1 MTGVPMGLRLALGG
15 DRSARVRLMLMT
27 GGVAAAVALLLGVA
41 GAAPAAI
48 DRMQTASSRFVTYTD
63 KDSGL
68 TTGVRAETS
77 VGYWRGQP
85 LRVLSVETVGPPV
98 TPPQGVAALPG
109 PGELLVSPA
118 LQAALDSRYADE
130 LTPRLQ
136 GSVTGTISKDGL
148 VGPDELFAISG
159 AAPGEIR
166 GDLAAGFPSGQS
178 ADSMYSTG
186 QTADGITSI
195 TQGISDELRAALLVA
210 AVGLIVPLL
219 VLVAT
224 ATRLSA
230 ASRERRAAALRLVG
244 ATARQVGSLGAIE
257 GAAVGVLGAAAGA
270 LLFFTLR
277 APAAAVVPVQSG
289 LYPEDVAPPVWSI
302 VLTLIA
308 VPLLTTTAG
317 LVAVRRAAK
326 SPLNV
331 RRQATPPTPSLS
343 RLLPLTVGLLMLL
356 GALANAR
363 AVLSGRWYGTTLM
376 VGGALLCLVGIA
388 VAGPALARAA
398 GIVLARFAPG
408 TASQLAGRRLIMDPA
423 AASRTVTGMAL
434 VVVVVGWL
442 LAFLPLLATTTPTG
456 RGTLASALK
465 PATVV
470 AGFHSEAEST
480 EAIARLNNTEGV
492 GPVVAVRQVQLL
504 REGATPPAEL
514 DGDQPFDPSQFP
526 LQAVV
531 VDCTA
536 LSQVL
541 QEALH
546 DCGGQAAYRVVG
558 RYASDR
564 PSTAGNY
571 EVLGR
576 NGIHS
581 TGLNINLPSDL
592 PALELPEALI
602 QGIDGFQL
610 YGDVLFTEL
619 PGLAIQPDAVLVG
632 TDASAGT
639 IEAVRAALGLVR
651 TPVAPL
657 TAEEATLI
665 ARSATDGYARAA
677 MIGLA
682 VVVLVGGLSLAVT
695 TADSQRERRS
705 AHAALT
711 AMGVPVRV
719 LRRAVLLQTAT
730 PLLLTVAVAVA
741 VSAAASWLYLRI
753 GSGEEVPAPALPW
766 AGYGL
771 IAGAAA
777 VASLLATSAAL
788 PFVSGAARP
797 EALRTE

>member
-1 MTGVPMGLRLALGG
+1 M
-15 DRSARVRLMLMT
+15 
-27 GGVAAAVALLLGVA
+27 
-41 GAAPAAI
+41 
-48 DRMQTASSRFVTYTD
+48 
-63 KDSGL
+63 
-68 TTGVRAETS
+68 
-77 VGYWRGQP
+77 
-85 LRVLSVETVGPPV
+85 LSVETVGPPV
-98 TPPQGVAALPG
+98 TPPRGVAALPG
-109 PGELLVSPA
+109 PGEVLVSPA
-118 LQAALDSRYADE
+118 LQSALDSQYADE
-130 LTPRLQ
+130 LAPRLQ
-136 GSVTGTISKDGL
+136 GSVTGTIGKDGL

-159 AAPGEIR
+159 AAPGQIR
-166 GDLAAGFPSGQS
+166 GDLAAGFPPGQS

-186 QTADGITSI
+186 QTADGATSI
-195 TQGISDELRAALLVA
+195 TEGISDELRTALLVA

-244 ATARQVGSLGAIE
+244 ASTRQVGRLGAIE
-257 GAAVGVLGAAAGA
+257 GAAVGLLGAAAGA
-270 LLFFTLR
+270 LLFVALR
-277 APAAAVVPVQSG
+277 GSVAAVVPVQG
-289 LYPEDVAPPVWSI
+289 ALYAQDVAPPTWSI
-302 VLTLIA
+302 ILTLVA

-317 LVAVRRAAK
+317 LVAVQRAAG
-326 SPLNV
+326 SPMDV

-343 RLLPLTVGLLMLL
+343 RLLPLSVGLLMLL

-398 GIVLARFAPG
+398 GIVLARFGPG

-456 RGTLASALK
+456 QGALASALR

-470 AGFHSEAEST
+470 AGFGGDADST
-480 EAIARLNNTEGV
+480 EAIARLNTTEGA
-492 GPVVAVRQVQLL
+492 GPVVAVREVQLL

-541 QEALH
+541 REPLR
-546 DCGGQAAYRVVG
+546 DCGTQPAYRVVSP
-558 RYASDR
+558 YATDR
-564 PSTAGNY
+564 SSTAGKY
-571 EVLGR
+571 EVLDR
-576 NGIHS
+576 NGIAS
-581 TGLNINLPSDL
+581 TGLNIDLPSDL
-592 PALELPEALI
+592 PTLELPDGLI

-610 YGDVLFTEL
+610 YGDVLFTNL
-619 PGLAIQPDAVLVG
+619 PGLATEPHAVLVG

-651 TPVAPL
+651 TPFAPL
-657 TAEEATLI
+657 TAEEATVI

-677 MIGLA
+677 IIGLA
-682 VVVLVGGLSLAVT
+682 LVVLVGGLSLAVT

-719 LRRAVLLQTAT
+719 LRRTVLLQTAT

-753 GSGEEVPAPALPW
+753 GSGDEVPAPALPW

-771 IAGAAA
+771 IAASAV
-777 VASLLATSAAL
+777 VASLLATSAVL
-788 PFVSGAARP
+788 PFVRSAVHP

>member
-1 MTGVPMGLRLALGG
+1 MGLRLALGG
-15 DRSARVRLMLMT
+15 DRTARVRLALMT

-48 DRMQTASSRFVTYTD
+48 DRMSTASSRFLTYTE
-63 KDSGL
+63 KDAGL
-68 TTGVRAETS
+68 TTGVRAEVR
-77 VGYWRGQP
+77 VGFWRGQP
-85 LRVLSVETVGPPV
+85 LSVLSVETVGPPV
-98 TPPQGVAALPG
+98 TPPEGVAALPG
-109 PGELLVSPA
+109 PGEVLVSPA
-118 LQAALDSRYADE
+118 LQAALGSRYAAE

-136 GSVTGTISKDGL
+136 GSVIGTIGKDGL

-159 AAPGEIR
+159 AAPGQIR
-166 GDLAAGFPSGQS
+166 GDLAAGFPRGQG
-178 ADSMYSTG
+178 AASMYSTG
-186 QTADGITSI
+186 QTADGVTSV
-195 TQGISDELRAALLVA
+195 TQGISDELRVALLVA

-244 ATARQVGSLGAIE
+244 ATARQVAGLGAIE
-257 GAAVGVLGAAAGA
+257 GAAVGLVGAAAGA
-270 LLFFTLR
+270 LLFLTLR
-277 APAAAVVPVQSG
+277 GPVAAVVPVQGG
-289 LYPEDVAPPVWSI
+289 LYPEDVAPPTWSI

-308 VPLLTTTAG
+308 VPILTTTAG
-317 LVAVRRAAK
+317 LVAVRRAAT
-326 SPLNV
+326 SPLDV
-331 RRQATPPTPSLS
+331 RRQSTPPTPSLR
-343 RLLPLTVGLLMLL
+343 RLLPLAVGLLMLL

-363 AVLSGRWYGTTLM
+363 AVLSGRWYGATLM

-398 GIVLARFAPG
+398 GIVLARYGPG
-408 TASQLAGRRLIMDPA
+408 IASQLAGRRLIMDPA

-442 LAFLPLLATTTPTG
+442 LAFLPLLAATTPAG
-456 RGTLASALK
+456 RGALASALR

-470 AGFHSEAEST
+470 AGFGSDADST
-480 EAIARLNNTEGV
+480 EAIARLNDVKGA
-492 GPVVAVRQVQLL
+492 GPIVAVRQVQLL

-514 DGDQPFDPSQFP
+514 DGDEPFDPSQFP

-541 QEALH
+541 REPLRG
-546 DCGGQAAYRVVG
+546 CGTQPAYRVVG
-558 RYASDR
+558 PYAADR
-564 PSTAGNY
+564 SPTAGTY
-571 EVLGR
+571 EVLDR
-576 NGIHS
+576 NGIAS

-592 PALELPEALI
+592 PGLELPGGLI
-602 QGIDGFQL
+602 KGIDGFQL
-610 YGDVLFTEL
+610 YADVLFTEL
-619 PGLAIQPDAVLVG
+619 PGLATQPDAVLVG
-632 TDASAGT
+632 TDADTGT

-651 TPVAPL
+651 TPFPPL
-657 TAEEATLI
+657 TAEEATVI

-705 AHAALT
+705 AHAALA
-711 AMGVPVRV
+711 AMGAPVRV
-719 LRRAVLLQTAT
+719 LRRTVLLQTAT

-741 VSAAASWLYLRI
+741 VSAAASELYLSI
-753 GSGEEVPAPALPW
+753 GSSDDAPASALPW
-766 AGYGL
+766 ADYGL
-771 IAGAAA
+771 IAASAV
-777 VASLLATSAAL
+777 VASLLATWAAL
-788 PFVSGAARP
+788 PFVKGAAHP
-797 EALRTE
+797 DALRTE